1 MTNLSTRWLLANFTP
16 KFVAQVSNFLQL
28 KLKHNFIGVER
39 AEMINDYYLVCV
51 ESDRL
56 ASRLTVNEDGK
67 VVALAGKGITPSR
80 MALYV
85 FNTFLDTLDKSMR
98 KNVDIAQMWAFSD
111 SDDDQSYL
119 RWYNAPPSDHYEAV
133 SNVDDAGNVSK
144 DIADRGVDMDSIAD
158 QLSSVEA
165 DAVLGL
171 MGNLTRL
178 FMKGGRP
185 IPKAKEAVYAELT
198 GMTSTEFAQQLGINR
213 GNAKEKMNIARK
225 AIDYWAD
232 THRQC
237 LAILVR
243 LKNGGGIG
251 DNANFELVELMQQ
264 KGLISRTGEIT
275 EKGLIMSDLPTRPS
289 IFRESISY
297 WLLK

>member
-1 MTNLSTRWLLANFTP
+1 MTNLSARWLQANFTP
-16 KFVAQVSNFLQL
+16 KFINQVSNFLRL
-28 KLKHNFIGVER
+28 KLKHNFIGVEH

-51 ESDRL
+51 QSDRL
-56 ASRLTVNEDGK
+56 ASRLTVNEDGE

-111 SDDDQSYL
+111 SEDDQSYL
-119 RWYNAPPSDHYEAV
+119 RWYAAPPSDHYEAV
-133 SNVDDAGNVSK
+133 SNVDEAGNVSK
-144 DIADRGVDMDSIAD
+144 DIADRGIDLDLAID
-158 QLSSVEA
+158 ELSPTESLALLNV
-165 DAVLGL
+165 V
-171 MGNLTRL
+171 GNLTRK

-185 IPKAKEAVYAELT
+185 IPNAREAVIAELSGT
-198 GMTSTEFAQQLGINR
+198 TSTELASQLGINR

-251 DNANFELVELMQQ
+251 DDNLELVELMQQ
-264 KGLISRTGEIT
+264 KGLISRAGEIT
-275 EKGLIMSDLPTRPS
+275 EKGLIMSELPTRPR

>member
-1 MTNLSTRWLLANFTP
+1 MTNLSTRWLNANLTP
-16 KFVAQVSNFLQL
+16 SFVAKICNFLRL
-28 KLKHNFIGVER
+28 KLKHNFIGVEH
-39 AEMINDYYLVCV
+39 AEMINDYYLVAIT
-51 ESDRL
+51 SDRL
-56 ASRLTVNEDGK
+56 ASRLTVNEQGE
-67 VVALAGKGITPSR
+67 VVTLAGKGITASR

-85 FNTFLDTLDKSMR
+85 FNTFLDGLDKSLR
-98 KNVDIAQMWAFSD
+98 KNVDIAQMWAFSNN
-111 SDDDQSYL
+111 DDDNSYL

-133 SNVDDAGNVSK
+133 SNVDEAGNVSK
-144 DIADRGVDMDSIAD
+144 DIADKGIDLDLHVDE
-158 QLSSVEA
+158 LSPVESLA
-165 DAVLGL
+165 LLGIV
-171 MGNLTRL
+171 GNLTRR

-185 IPKAKEAVYAELT
+185 IPNAEKAVYAELT
-198 GMTSTEFAQQLGINR
+198 GMTSTEFAQQIGINR

-232 THRQC
+232 VHRQS

-251 DNANFELVELMQQ
+251 SDNLELVELMQQ
-264 KGLISRTGEIT
+264 KGIISRTGEIT
-275 EKGLIMSDLPTRPS
+275 TKGEVLSDLPTRPR

>member
-1 MTNLSTRWLLANFTP
+1 MTNLSTRWLHANLTSSFTN
-16 KFVAQVSNFLQL
+16 QVCNFLRL
-28 KLKHNFIGVER
+28 KLKHNFIGVEH
-39 AEMINDYYLVCV
+39 AEMINDYYLVACT
-51 ESDRL
+51 SDRL
-56 ASRLTVNEDGK
+56 ASRLEEDAEGNVVVKQGK
-67 VVALAGKGITPSR
+67 DITASR

-85 FNTFLDTLDKSMR
+85 FNTFLDTLDKSLR
-98 KNVDIAQMWAFSD
+98 KNVDIAQMWAFTD

-133 SNVDDAGNVSK
+133 SNVDESGNISK
-144 DIADRGVDMDSIAD
+144 DIADRGVDMELLAD
-158 QLSSVEA
+158 NLSFVES

-198 GMTSTEFAQQLGINR
+198 GMTSTEFAQQIGINR

-225 AIDYWAD
+225 AIDYWAEV
-232 THRQC
+232 HRQC

-251 DNANFELVELMQQ
+251 SDNLELVELMQQ

-275 EKGLIMSDLPTRPS
+275 DKGLALSELPTRPR